1 VGSAMLLVWVALT
14 AAVAV
19 RFTVLFGAEWMPDE
33 KMKDITGAG
42 LAHVFF
48 FGDGGWEDAV
58 FDDVRNIHFTRMYGT
73 LFNAYR
79 PGRQWFL
86 TAEMATSIAAGIIS
100 AVTPSNGDCT
110 VVGIA
115 LTVVFGV
122 YMIAVA
128 ALRPYAS
135 TLDTLVAVVTAVLMF
150 VASILMTIAASQ
162 PTTDLSDDLGIKSA
176 EITVSG
182 MYVIGV
188 KGVIDLILFV
198 YETVTGAVERRH
210 KRREQREAAAR
221 AMEQERAD
229 ADDAKRKLD
238 AIDVK
243 YALLTELQMLR
254 PLPHPPLLEAPKS
267 LCGTHAVHVVSH
279 GRESAR
285 KTTRSNRDLEALLNP
300 LRSSSRTPSRRAF
313 SSVHHHDS
321 SNSSSSSDAGNPS
334 GRRFRSAA
342 RLRVNRRNRQRPRS
356 LSTTD
361 DDL

>member
-1 VGSAMLLVWVALT
+1 
-14 AAVAV
+14 
-19 RFTVLFGAEWMPDE
+19 
-33 KMKDITGAG
+33 
-42 LAHVFF
+42 
-48 FGDGGWEDAV
+48 
-58 FDDVRNIHFTRMYGT
+58 
-73 LFNAYR
+73 
-79 PGRQWFL
+79 
-86 TAEMATSIAAGIIS
+86 
-100 AVTPSNGDCT
+100 

-182 MYVIGV
+182 MYVFGV
-188 KGVIDLILFV
+188 KGVVDLVLFV
-198 YETVTGAVERRH
+198 YETVTGAVEYRH

-221 AMEQERAD
+221 ALEQERAD
-229 ADDAKRKLD
+229 ADAAKRKLD
-238 AIDVK
+238 AIEVK

-254 PLPHPPLLEAPKS
+254 PLPHPLLSDAPKS
-267 LCGTHAVHVVSH
+267 VGSTHAVHVVSH

-285 KTTRSNRDLEALLNP
+285 KSTRSNRDLEALLNP

-313 SSVHHHDS
+313 SSAHHHDS
-321 SNSSSSSDAGNPS
+321 SNSSSSSSDAGNPS

-342 RLRVNRRNRQRPRS
+342 RLRVNRRNRQRPRAP
-356 LSTTD
+356 STTD